1 MKKQESATFAK
12 QSLNINTLIMKTI
25 VKLKTI
31 VIIWI
36 DTEVLHIAH

>member
-12 QSLNINTLIMKTI
+12 QILNINTLIMKTI

-31 VIIWI
+31 VIIWV

>member
-12 QSLNINTLIMKTI
+12 QSLDINT
-25 VKLKTI
+25 VG
-31 VIIWI
+31 